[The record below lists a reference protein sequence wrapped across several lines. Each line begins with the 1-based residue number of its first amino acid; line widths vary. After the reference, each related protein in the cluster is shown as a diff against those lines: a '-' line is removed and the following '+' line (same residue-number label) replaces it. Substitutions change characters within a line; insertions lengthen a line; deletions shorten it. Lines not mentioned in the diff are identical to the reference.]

1 MKFYEFGEK
10 TAPVILL
17 LPGTCCHWKLNFG
30 EAIPLLEQHF
40 HVVCVSYDG
49 FDETEDGDQI
59 EKTLQKAGF
68 TDIQIHKNGKGWI
81 CVIAAVDR

>member
-30 EAIPLLEQHF
+30 EVIPLLEQHF
-40 HVVCVSYDG
+40 H
-49 FDETEDGDQI
+49 
-59 EKTLQKAGF
+59 
-68 TDIQIHKNGKGWI
+68 
-81 CVIAAVDR
+81 

>member
-30 EAIPLLEQHF
+30 EVKAVHAVSQEEKASDVQNRFCLSGADGQHLDPYEN
-40 HVVCVSYDG
+40 SG
-49 FDETEDGDQI
+49 RR
-59 EKTLQKAGF
+59 L
-68 TDIQIHKNGKGWI
+68 
-81 CVIAAVDR
+81 